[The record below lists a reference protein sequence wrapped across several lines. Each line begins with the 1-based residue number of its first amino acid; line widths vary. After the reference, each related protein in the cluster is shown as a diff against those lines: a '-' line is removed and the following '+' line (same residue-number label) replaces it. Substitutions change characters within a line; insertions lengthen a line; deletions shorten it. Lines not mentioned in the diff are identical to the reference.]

1 MPEGARR
8 RGRELAVSLMF
19 QADLGQFG
27 AGEVIERLPETFEL
41 LAESWEFSPAEVAR
55 IGPEI
60 EPFAVRLIEAYFSR
74 ADEINGKI
82 ELLAEGWTI
91 ERMPVTD
98 RNVLRAAAAELLG
111 MTDTPPS
118 VVFNEAVELAKIY
131 GTPASGKFV
140 NGVLGALARKEG
152 LVEEKA

>member
-27 AGEVIERLPETFEL
+27 AGEVVERLPETFEL
-41 LAESWEFSPAEVAR
+41 LAEAWEFSPAEVTR

-60 EPFAVRLIEAYFSR
+60 EQFAVRIIEAYFSR

-82 ELLAEGWTI
+82 EGLAEGWTI
-91 ERMPVTD
+91 ERMPVAD
-98 RNVLRAAAAELLG
+98 RNVLRVAAAELIG

-118 VVFNEAVELAKIY
+118 VVFNEAVELAKMY

-140 NGVLGALARKEG
+140 NGVLGALARKDG

>member
-1 MPEGARR
+1 
-8 RGRELAVSLMF
+8 MF

-41 LAESWEFSPAEVAR
+41 LAEAWEFSPAEVAR

-60 EPFAVRLIEAYFSR
+60 EQFAVRLIEAYFSR